1 MALPQLTD
9 EETETR
15 TGDESYA
22 AAVSESQGFYPQRPD
37 PRPISQRRGADTG
50 NAEGQIWAQTLPRS
64 GPESAIP
71 PLGASVSF
79 FPPSSE
85 HAEEDKGALQGCGD
99 KGVMHL
105 KCGGTEGTLG
115 AWAQRPAWPFLASD
129 RGPLP
134 SPGAFSLCPTPIC
147 MPSCRPWQVS

>member
-50 NAEGQIWAQTLPRS
+50 NAKGQIWAQTLPRS

-85 HAEEDKGALQGCGD
+85 HADEDKGALQGCGD

-115 AWAQRPAWPFLASD
+115 HGPSGQPGLSWPLTAARSPPLVRSVSAPRPFACQAAGLG
-129 RGPLP
+129 R
-134 SPGAFSLCPTPIC
+134 
-147 MPSCRPWQVS
+147 